1 MFCFGADF
9 IHCSIITF
17 GGLRA
22 NTQWNPTNWP
32 IQWWCSRAIQHTHT
46 HKRHSVPAYVL
57 FGWKSMQCAT
67 LLCDAEHDICRQRL
81 SHPLLLGPLQIGC
94 QMQFVFVIPI
104 INSILFIVQHDFT
117 LCHCK
122 LTWYDQFRYS
132 KQIVLPELLTNF
144 SFIDV

>member
-1 MFCFGADF
+1 MPILF
-9 IHCSIITF
+9 IVQLLHLVGYALIRNEIQQI
-17 GGLRA
+17 GLFNGDA
-22 NTQWNPTNWP
+22 LAQY
-32 IQWWCSRAIQHTHT
+32 I
-46 HKRHSVPAYVL
+46 HSVPAYVL

-81 SHPLLLGPLQIGC
+81 SHPLLLGPLQIGW